1 MTKSKNEVY
10 GKRLKE
16 KRLASGKTQAEVAKE
31 LEVAESHYQRYEYGM
46 MPNASL
52 ACKIAKSIK
61 ATVEEIWGV

>member
-46 MPNASL
+46 MPSAAV
-52 ACKIAKSIK
+52 ACKIAKSVGS
-61 ATVEEIWGV
+61 TVEEIWGV